1 MEPQAL
7 VRSRGLDARL
17 AKVLDDFELAG
28 RGRSL
33 HGRRDPRTDVTHD
46 DPVST
51 AKIALARLN
60 EFSDYY
66 TRLDKM
72 EG

>member
-1 MEPQAL
+1 
-7 VRSRGLDARL
+7 
-17 AKVLDDFELAG
+17 
-28 RGRSL
+28 
-33 HGRRDPRTDVTHD
+33 VTHD

-51 AKIALARLN
+51 AKIALAWLN

-72 EG
+72 KKRRSEAIQSMRNRRRT